1 MTNPDPLEL
10 RPLAKTAMTVTAVG
24 LGGAGLGGI
33 FGPVGDADG
42 VAAVEQALELGIN
55 YLDTSP
61 KYGEAE
67 RRMGMALRG
76 VPRNSF
82 LISSK
87 VGTHPLRPGD
97 YSAEA
102 ARWTVARSLQ
112 VLGVDHLDLCHIHEP
127 EPEQLTTALAPGGAM
142 EALVALKAEGVIR
155 AIGIGVQDHA
165 LHRQAVD
172 TGQLDVCMMVNDYTL
187 LRQDVDDV
195 FALAESKGLGLV
207 NGAALAMGLL
217 SGRDPTPSGPRA
229 GSHPATRW
237 RPPSGCTTGAA
248 SRPSRS
254 LRWPSNLACASNGS
268 TARSSVRRRP
278 QRSAAAGR
286 RCTWRYRR
294 PSGTGCPP
302 CWTTSASIPA
312 VDRPRTTRRG
322 TCNRSLTR

>member
-76 VPRNSF
+76 VPRDSF

-142 EALVALKAEGVIR
+142 EALTALKAEGVIR

-172 TGQLDVCMMVNDYTL
+172 GGQLDVCMMVNDYTL
-187 LRQDVDDV
+187 LRQDVDDI
-195 FALAESKGLGLV
+195 FALAESNGLGLV

-217 SGRDPTPSGPRA
+217 SGRDPDTIGTPRWVPPGDEVAAANRVHDWCRA
-229 GSHPATRW
+229 EGVPVLALALQFSLRQQ
-237 RPPSGCTTGAA
+237 RFDCTLLGAA
-248 SRPSRS
+248 
-254 LRWPSNLACASNGS
+254 
-268 TARSSVRRRP
+268 TAAEVRGCWEALHVEIPQAVWDRLPALLDDVRVHPRR
-278 QRSAAAGR
+278 
-286 RCTWRYRR
+286 
-294 PSGTGCPP
+294 
-302 CWTTSASIPA
+302 
-312 VDRPRTTRRG
+312 
-322 TCNRSLTR
+322 